1 MSNERHRGKRR
12 AGEFTP
18 MELVFIEQ
26 YMLTRSAH
34 GSAKTAGYKDPQC
47 RAWQLMQTKHIVD
60 EIDKRKEAQR
70 RRNEHLEDQVL
81 LELAKIGFADMQDFV
96 NFDGQTL
103 LIKRLEDIPEEMR
116 CVIKKVTCTPGKFGD
131 RVSIELHDKMAA
143 LEKIGKYL
151 EMFVERTK
159 NETTLMTFE
168 DQLKALATIDL
179 KPGEDFSDL

>member
-1 MSNERHRGKRR
+1 
-12 AGEFTP
+12 
-18 MELVFIEQ
+18 MELAFIED
-26 YMLTRSAH
+26 YMLSRSAH
-34 GSAKTAGYKDPQC
+34 GAAKRAGYLNPQN

-60 EIDKRKEAQR
+60 EIDRRKEAQR

-81 LELAKIGFADMQDFV
+81 LELAKVAFADMQDFV

-103 LIKRLEDIPEEMR
+103 LVKQLEEIPEEMR

-159 NETTLMTFE
+159 NENTNLTFE
-168 DQLKALATIDL
+168 DQLKALAKEPVIDL
-179 KPGEDFSDL
+179 RPGEDFSDL